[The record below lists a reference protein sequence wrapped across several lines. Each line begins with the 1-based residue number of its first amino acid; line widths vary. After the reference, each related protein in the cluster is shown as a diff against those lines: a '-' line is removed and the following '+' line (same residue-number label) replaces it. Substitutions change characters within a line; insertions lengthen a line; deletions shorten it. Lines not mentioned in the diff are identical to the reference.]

1 MLQDIRKDAESR
13 MQKSIDSLRNELS
26 KIRAGRAH
34 PSLLEHVRVDYYGT
48 ETPLTQ
54 VANVTVQDARTLAV
68 SPWEKDMVGK
78 IERAILESDL
88 GLNPATSGTLIR
100 VPLPPLTEERRRE
113 LGKVVRNEGE
123 NAKVA
128 IRNVRRDAN
137 NDVKE
142 LLKEKEVSED
152 EARRSEDDIQKI
164 TDRFVKEIDD
174 IVKEKEADLLEV

>member
-1 MLQDIRKDAESR
+1 MLQDIRKDAEAR

-54 VANVTVQDARTLAV
+54 IANVTVQDARTLAV

-88 GLNPATSGTLIR
+88 GLNPATNGTLIR

-137 NDVKE
+137 NDIKE

-152 EARRSEDDIQKI
+152 DARRSEDDIQKI

-174 IVKEKEADLLEV
+174 IVKDKEADLLEV

>member
-34 PSLLEHVRVDYYGT
+34 PSLLEHIRVDYYGT
-48 ETPLTQ
+48 ETPMTQ

-78 IERAILESDL
+78 IERAIMESDL

-142 LLKEKEVSED
+142 LLKEKEVSEA
-152 EARRSEDDIQKI
+152 EARRSEDDIKKT
-164 TDRFVKEIDD
+164 TDRFVKEIDE
-174 IVKEKEADLLEV
+174 IVKDKEADLLEV

>member
-88 GLNPATSGTLIR
+88 GLNPATNGTLIR

-128 IRNVRRDAN
+128 VRNVRRDAN

-152 EARRSEDDIQKI
+152 DARRTEDDIQKI
-164 TDRFVKEIDD
+164 TDRFVKEIDE
-174 IVKEKEADLLEV
+174 IVKDKEADLLEV

>member
-34 PSLLEHVRVDYYGT
+34 PSLLEHIRVDYYGT

-78 IERAILESDL
+78 IERAIMESDL

-164 TDRFVKEIDD
+164 TDRFVKEIDE
-174 IVKEKEADLLEV
+174 IVKDKEADLLEV

>member
-34 PSLLEHVRVDYYGT
+34 PSLLEHIRVDYYGT

-78 IERAILESDL
+78 IERAIMESDL

-123 NAKVA
+123 SAKVA

-164 TDRFVKEIDD
+164 TDRFVKEIDE
-174 IVKEKEADLLEV
+174 IVKDKEADLLEV